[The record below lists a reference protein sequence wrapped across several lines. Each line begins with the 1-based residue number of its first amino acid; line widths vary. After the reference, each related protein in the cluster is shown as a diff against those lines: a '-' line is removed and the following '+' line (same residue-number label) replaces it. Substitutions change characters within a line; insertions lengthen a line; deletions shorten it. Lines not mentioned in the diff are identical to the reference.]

1 MININEF
8 RLGNWIRNI
17 NPEYDFQLTTENISQ
32 VFSTPEKYKPTP
44 MSWEFVENTIA
55 VEDLEANDED
65 EEDGIEDIGWR
76 VWEYPISE
84 KDSVD
89 FSISENGVW
98 TFITGDNDLEFQ
110 NVHTFQNYIFAW
122 TGGLEIKYK
131 QNDTSK

>member
-76 VWEYPISE
+76 VWRYPISE

-89 FSISENGVW
+89 FSTSENGVW

>member
-17 NPEYDFQLTTENISQ
+17 NPEYDFQLTTENISE
-32 VFSTPEKYKPTP
+32 VFASPENYKPTP

-55 VEDLEANDED
+55 VEDLETDDDD
-65 EEDGIEDIGWR
+65 EEDATDDIGWR
-76 VWEYPISE
+76 VWRYPISE
-84 KDSVD
+84 KEEVS
-89 FSISENGVW
+89 FSTSDKGKW
-98 TFITGDNDLEFQ
+98 TFITGDNDLQFE

-131 QNDTSK
+131 